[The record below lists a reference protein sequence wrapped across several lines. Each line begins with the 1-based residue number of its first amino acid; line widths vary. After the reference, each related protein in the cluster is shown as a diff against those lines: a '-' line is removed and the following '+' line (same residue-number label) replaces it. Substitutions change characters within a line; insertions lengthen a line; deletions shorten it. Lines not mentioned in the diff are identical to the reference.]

1 MTFGL
6 ALIGL
11 SALLWLSACAS
22 RNKVD
27 WKALPV
33 YELVE
38 KLDGLAPVW
47 DNGRTSASIDV
58 RVYLEP
64 FQQSKYMGE
73 SLAYL
78 VSRQD
83 ARLRIYDYP
92 PYASSE
98 SFMVS
103 GIGQCIAQ
111 VSPDLYLV
119 YLKELTTTPERL
131 ADELVMADIAKFV
144 LGERYDRKC
153 LQEKIEALKKIFEN
167 DNPLNLVERPATL
180 INGRLVYGD
189 LTLAEWQDLLAQARA
204 E

>member
-1 MTFGL
+1 
-6 ALIGL
+6 
-11 SALLWLSACAS
+11 
-22 RNKVD
+22 VD

-33 YELVE
+33 FEPVE
-38 KLDGLAPVW
+38 KLDSLAPVW

-73 SLAYL
+73 SLAYQ

-153 LQEKIEALKKIFEN
+153 LQEKIKALKKIFEN